1 MFRGFSPPVKPRTN
15 YYHQVNC
22 AEQYWQL
29 RLGDIIAQSNCISSF
44 PDLVL
49 TSTILHAIARV
60 ASKYARLSNPR
71 VSAVIKYSFVTILVF
86 FPVEKRGRVSKERD
100 TCRFPYVNGGA
111 PATRVI
117 FPPRCAT
124 RVKHRATKNKQLET
138 CKWSQLPR
146 ILFEIL

>member
-1 MFRGFSPPVKPRTN
+1 MFRGFSPPIKPRTN
-15 YYHQVNC
+15 YNHQVNC

-29 RLGDIIAQSNCISSF
+29 RLGDTIAQSNCISSF

-60 ASKYARLSNPR
+60 ASKYERLSNPR
-71 VSAVIKYSFVTILVF
+71 VSAVIKYSFVTIVVF
-86 FPVEKRGRVSKERD
+86 SRGKTGSYVKGTR
-100 TCRFPYVNGGA
+100 RFPYVNGGA

-124 RVKHRATKNKQLET
+124 RVKQRATKNKQLET
-138 CKWSQLPR
+138 CK
-146 ILFEIL
+146 

>member
-1 MFRGFSPPVKPRTN
+1 MRNIFLKFDICSIFDSSVKKQMFRGFSPPVKPRTN

-86 FPVEKRGRVSKERD
+86 FPWKNGAVCQRNAIHAVSLMLM
-100 TCRFPYVNGGA
+100 VA
-111 PATRVI
+111 PLQ
-117 FPPRCAT
+117 P
-124 RVKHRATKNKQLET
+124 E
-138 CKWSQLPR
+138 
-146 ILFEIL
+146 